1 MSTSL
6 SLLFLKPFS
15 DAVPLLMMSLNSSA
29 AWYSLFS
36 KCVNNLGALRST
48 PALYNKLTK
57 TSNSHWNKGTFTRLL
72 NPSSVTLRSDMN
84 KSFASCLVIPF
95 LYFFGI
101 ELFLTS
107 FSTLL
112 ELIRSGSPST
122 LTFGPTTKSFLI
134 YCS

>member
-1 MSTSL
+1 MLLLLLKMSTSL

-15 DAVPLLMMSLNSSA
+15 DAVPLLMMSLNSSAA

-112 ELIRSGSPST
+112 ELIRCVNST
-122 LTFGPTTKSFLI
+122 SKCKVS
-134 YCS
+134 